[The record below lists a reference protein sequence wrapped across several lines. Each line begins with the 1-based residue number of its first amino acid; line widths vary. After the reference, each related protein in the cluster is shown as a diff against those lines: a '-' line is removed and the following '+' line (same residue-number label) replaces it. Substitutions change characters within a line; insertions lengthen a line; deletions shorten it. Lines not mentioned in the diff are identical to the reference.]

1 MRLTGQKK
9 LKKITIKVYRGY
21 VNDQEIVVFG
31 HVAWSKAPD
40 TFQSDIRGIRHARFV
55 IRMFRINP
63 ISNAEVTF
71 VFNGWEVTTK
81 TCHDGYF
88 RFSLPFT
95 TSLASG
101 WHSYTIQCGAGGEL
115 VEVHGELLKP
125 YESKLG
131 IISDIDDTFLIS
143 YSNRFFKKLYVM
155 LFRNVNRRKIFE
167 DVVPHYQ
174 ALSRAGQNTEEA
186 HNAFFYVSSSEWNLY
201 RLITQFAKL
210 HGLPKAVI
218 KLKRIKT
225 GLTDFLLTG
234 RGDHDHKFDKIKDI
248 ITFYPT
254 LAYVLLGDDSQQ
266 DPHIYERVCKYFP
279 LNVRA
284 VYIRQTT
291 HHRKAKVVATLD
303 NIQSLKVA
311 TCYFK
316 DSGEAIAH
324 SQKIGIIE

>member
-1 MRLTGQKK
+1 M
-9 LKKITIKVYRGY
+9 KKINIRVYRGY
-21 VNDQEIVVFG
+21 VNDQEIMVFG
-31 HVAWSKAPD
+31 HLFWSKAPD
-40 TFQSDIRGIRHARFV
+40 TFQSDIRGIRHAQSV
-55 IRMFRINP
+55 IRMYRVNP
-63 ISNAEVTF
+63 VSNAEVTF
-71 VFNGWEVTTK
+71 TFNDWEVTTK
-81 TCHDGYF
+81 TSHDGYF
-88 RFSLPFT
+88 RFNLPFN

-101 WHSYTIQCGAGGEL
+101 WHPYRIRCDAGGEP

-174 ALSRAGQNTEEA
+174 ALSRAGQDAEGA
-186 HNAFFYVSSSEWNLY
+186 ANAFFYVSSSEWNLY

-218 KLKRIKT
+218 KLKKIKT
-225 GLTDFLLTG
+225 GLTDFLMTG

-254 LAYVLLGDDSQQ
+254 LGYVLLGDDSQQ
-266 DPHIYERVCKYFP
+266 DPYIYERVCKYFP
-279 LNVRA
+279 LNVKA
-284 VYIRQTT
+284 IYIRQTT
-291 HHRKAKVVATLD
+291 RRRKPKVVVALE
-303 NIQSLKVA
+303 NVHSLNVA

-316 DSGEAIAH
+316 NSGEAIAH
-324 SQKIGIIE
+324 SQKVGIIT